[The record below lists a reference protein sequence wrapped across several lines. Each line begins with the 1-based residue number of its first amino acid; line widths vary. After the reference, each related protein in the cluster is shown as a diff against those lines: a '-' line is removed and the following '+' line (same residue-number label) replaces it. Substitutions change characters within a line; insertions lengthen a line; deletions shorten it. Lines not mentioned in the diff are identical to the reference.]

1 MRRRIEM
8 FENCTP
14 KMLTTIAWGAVG
26 RGQFLWSLII
36 GEHGFNLI
44 IKCPFNFPPHIM
56 QFRHVHTP
64 DLSPNGEKIPW
75 TLIRSFWISN
85 SKKSPSWLNL
95 VSLMLLYLSFLFTKQ
110 AIRTTISVLAQ
121 PTFKMSDE
129 SGSMSLLFVTI
140 YFKYHSCIHSPMF
153 IYYF

>member
-85 SKKSPSWLNL
+85 SKFSDAGI
-95 VSLMLLYLSFLFTKQ
+95 Q
-110 AIRTTISVLAQ
+110 DISTSISINVRMQKNFYDL
-121 PTFKMSDE
+121 TERCESDDE
-129 SGSMSLLFVTI
+129 SDKHLEARDRR
-140 YFKYHSCIHSPMF
+140 YSCLIFREIIILWSN
-153 IYYF
+153 